1 MDKYHLVQL
10 SRAAKDLIIIAV
22 SLIFVLTLSLFF
34 DVFVFI
40 LDLIKQN
47 PGSIVYVDEVII
59 GLLTLSISFAI
70 FSWRRWQE
78 TKRETAERIKAQ
90 EELIRIANTRAET
103 ERIIS
108 KQLHVEIEQR
118 KRTQNHPSK

>member
-1 MDKYHLVQL
+1 MNKNRLVQL

>member
-1 MDKYHLVQL
+1 MDKYHLAQL